1 MAKAKTVYVCQE
13 CGWES
18 PKWMGQCRTCSAW
31 GTLEEQ
37 VGIAAGGSANAAG
50 PSALTEPKRP
60 AQKARPVTQIDGT
73 QANAFPSGLGELDR
87 VLGKGITP
95 GAVILFA
102 GEPGVGKSTLLLE
115 VAARY
120 ARMAKAREQG
130 QVLYV
135 TGEESASQVRL
146 RAERIDA
153 LTDNLLLAAENDL
166 QTVLGHIEANSPS
179 LIIVDSVQTV
189 TASGIE
195 GAAGGVNQVKAVT
208 SSLIRAAK
216 SKAVPVILVGHVT
229 KEGSL
234 AGPRTLEHLVDV
246 VCQFEGDRQTPLRLL
261 RSTKNRYGATDEV
274 GCFQLTDRGIE
285 EVPDP
290 SELFMSPYR
299 EDTSG
304 SAITVSIDGN
314 RPVSLE
320 IQALVTPGGG
330 GSGRRTVVG
339 VDAGR
344 TGMILAVLQAR
355 LGVDSRDK
363 DIYVSTVG
371 GARTTEPATDFAIAM
386 AILSAYQDKPLP
398 PKTIAIGEIGLT
410 AEIRGTASTQRRI
423 NEAARLGFQTALIP
437 AVRAEELQAPA
448 GLNLIPIRHLGQAA
462 RQVFG

>member
-1 MAKAKTVYVCQE
+1 MAKAKVIYLCQE

-18 PKWMGQCRTCSAW
+18 PKWMGQCRMCSAW

-37 VGIAAGGSANAAG
+37 APALASASGGAAG
-50 PSALTEPKRP
+50 PAALTQPKRP
-60 AQKARPVTQIDGT
+60 AQSAQPVTQIDGT
-73 QANAFPSGLGELDR
+73 EAAAFPSGLGELDR

-115 VAARY
+115 VAARF
-120 ARMAKAREQG
+120 ARMAQERGQG
-130 QVLYV
+130 PVLYA
-135 TGEESASQVRL
+135 TGEESVTQVRL
-146 RAERIDA
+146 RAERIGA

-166 QTVLGHIEANSPS
+166 QTVLGHIGANNPS
-179 LIIVDSVQTV
+179 LVIVDSVQTV
-189 TASGIE
+189 TASGVE

-208 SSLIRAAK
+208 SALIHSAK
-216 SKAVPVILVGHVT
+216 TSATPVILVGHVT
-229 KEGSL
+229 KEGAL

-261 RSTKNRYGATDEV
+261 RTVKNRYGATDEV
-274 GCFQLTDRGIE
+274 GCFQLTDEGIE

-299 EDTSG
+299 RDASG
-304 SAITVSIDGN
+304 SAVTVTIDGN

-355 LGVDSRDK
+355 LGVDTRDK
-363 DIYVSTVG
+363 DVYVSTVG
-371 GARTTEPATDFAIAM
+371 GARTTEPATDFAIAL

-398 PKTIAIGEIGLT
+398 PKTIAIGEVGLT
-410 AEIRGTASTQRRI
+410 AEVRGTAAVQRRL
-423 NEAARLGFQTALIP
+423 NEAARLGFTTALVP
-437 AVRAEELQAPA
+437 AARADELRPVP
-448 GLNLIPIRHLGQAA
+448 GLNLIPIEHLGQASH
-462 RQVFG
+462 QVFG